1 MLKQF
6 SKINNFDLLN
16 KVDDAKV
23 NEILNSLLANGWQGA
38 PVLYCDYGLVTG
50 SHRLAALR
58 KINAMLDDADG
69 DEFNKLYDIL
79 DSVEALDVTDIINKH
94 CEDNDYTYAD
104 IDFAFLGDVFK
115 GTEVEQYKDEIVEW

>member
-23 NEILNSLLANGWQGA
+23 NEILNSLLANGWKGA

-79 DSVEALDVTDIINKH
+79 DSVEALDVTDIINRY
-94 CEDNDYTYAD
+94 CEDNDYTYLD
-104 IDFAFLGDVFK
+104 IDFSFLGNVFK
-115 GTEVEQYKDEIVEW
+115 GTEVEQYKNEIEEW